1 MLKFALNAGSNLS
14 LLPLLTLA
22 YRRKLLFHFY
32 IGLLTFVAST
42 LYHAQE
48 ALKVERI
55 LLSTRQWH
63 QLDNIGAVTC
73 WLAVLVHLMD
83 NFDHEGEVYISR
95 ALAQA
100 DKHILYSG
108 FLLTLLAQIR
118 SPWTI
123 FPTAF
128 PILAI
133 SICLLYKVICVR
145 KPRIHR
151 ETFKRGL
158 YALAAAAGCFV
169 LGLQETR
176 DSLRVFHSLWHIF
189 ASLSIF
195 HLFQSVDKSKSL
207 PGLPLHLEP
216 VQRLTLRQG
225 ILGGNKNISQ
235 F

>member
-14 LLPLLTLA
+14 ILPLLTLA

-32 IGLLTFVAST
+32 VGLLTFVAST
-42 LYHAQE
+42 MYHAQE
-48 ALKVERI
+48 VLKVER
-55 LLSTRQWH
+55 LFLSTRQWH
-63 QLDNIGAVTC
+63 QLDNVGAVTC

-83 NFDHEGEVYISR
+83 NFDHEGDVYVSR
-95 ALAQA
+95 SLAQT
-100 DKHILYSG
+100 DQHILYAG
-108 FLLTLLAQIR
+108 FLLTLLAQAR

-133 SICLLYKVICVR
+133 FICLLYKAICVR
-145 KPRIHR
+145 RPRFHR

-158 YALAAAAGCFV
+158 YFLAAAAGCFI

-176 DSLRVFHSLWHIF
+176 DSLRVCHSLWHIF

-195 HLFQSVDKSKSL
+195 HLFQSIDKSESL
-207 PGLPLHLEP
+207 SGLPLRHEP
-216 VQRLTLRQG
+216 VQRLTLRQC
-225 ILGGNKNISQ
+225 ILGGSKNISQ
-235 F
+235 L